1 MQTKSMVQK
10 FVGRGCLVLAFLF
23 VLTLAFTGCN
33 SKETKIPEIPN
44 SIAITEYEEPVLSV
58 YVVEDKK
65 IENMPLEMYLEG
77 VVAGEM
83 YTSWP
88 LEALKAQ
95 AILARTYTLHF
106 VKNKGNSKYEGA
118 DISTDISEAQ
128 AYNKNGI
135 NDRVK
140 QAVRETRGVV
150 LANDGEFIESWF
162 HSNSGGKTA
171 SVKEGLGGNE
181 TPEFVKI
188 ATSPETERNAQNT
201 TWSATFAKTEI
212 LNALRKLNISVPSVS
227 NVSVSARGESGRALT
242 LNIGGKTVDA
252 PALRLALGSTKMKST
267 YLTNI
272 ETTSTSVIMQGKGY
286 GHGVGLSQWGAK
298 ILAEE
303 GKTAKQI
310 VQHYYQNIDVV
321 KLYT

>member
-10 FVGRGCLVLAFLF
+10 IAGRGCLVLAFLL
-23 VLTLAFTGCN
+23 VLTLAFTGCH
-33 SKETKIPEIPN
+33 SKQTKIPEIPN

-65 IENMPLEMYLEG
+65 IENMPLETYLEG

-128 AYNKNGI
+128 AYNKAGI

-171 SVKEGLGGNE
+171 SVKEGLSGNE

-227 NVSVSARGESGRALT
+227 SVSVKTRGESGRALT

-272 ETTSTSVIMQGKGY
+272 ETTSASVIMQGKGY

-321 KLYT
+321 KLYI